1 MRSLHFHDRCGARLA
16 GIGLPLE
23 NCPPLLYSLYGCRVA
38 QQLFHEVTV
47 SRHRAVGAR
56 DQQEMG
62 GGMRDRA
69 NDALDPEIGIVVSGS
84 LPLTL
89 RHGTELCRLL
99 ETRLADLK
107 HPAQREAVDE
117 RIYVVLV
124 KRKTVAR
131 YSI

>member
-1 MRSLHFHDRCGARLA
+1 
-16 GIGLPLE
+16 
-23 NCPPLLYSLYGCRVA
+23 
-38 QQLFHEVTV
+38 
-47 SRHRAVGAR
+47 
-56 DQQEMG
+56 
-62 GGMRDRA
+62 MRDRA